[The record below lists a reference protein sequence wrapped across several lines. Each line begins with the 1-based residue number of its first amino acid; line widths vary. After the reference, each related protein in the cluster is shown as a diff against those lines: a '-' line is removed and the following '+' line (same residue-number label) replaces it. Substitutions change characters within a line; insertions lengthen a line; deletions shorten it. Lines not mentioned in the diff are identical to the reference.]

1 MKLELLRVNFEPL
14 SFILEAL
21 SFIVEALGFIVEPF
35 SSIVEPLSSIVEPLS
50 LIVEPFSFIVEPL
63 SLIVE
68 PLSLIVEPLSFIVE
82 PFSSIVEPLSF
93 KILVLT
99 NSVGLSPPLLLS
111 GKFCGGVKIPIAK
124 LTAEFRIQNSGVRSK
139 TGLYLA
145 LRRELVYLTNLKS
158 AVTLFCHFPGGRS
171 LEAA

>member
-1 MKLELLRVNFEPL
+1 MKLELLRVNFK
-14 SFILEAL
+14 
-21 SFIVEALGFIVEPF
+21 
-35 SSIVEPLSSIVEPLS
+35 PLS
-50 LIVEPFSFIVEPL
+50 LIVEPLSFIVEPL
-63 SLIVE
+63 SLIVKPFSFIVE
-68 PLSLIVEPLSFIVE
+68 PLSFVVEPFSLIVEPFSFIVEPLSFIVE
-82 PFSSIVEPLSF
+82 PFSSIVEPLSLIVEPLSF

-99 NSVGLSPPLLLS
+99 NYVGLSPPLLSS

-158 AVTLFCHFPGGRS
+158 AVITNYELRII
-171 LEAA
+171 

>member
-35 SSIVEPLSSIVEPLS
+35 SSIVEPLSS
-50 LIVEPFSFIVEPL
+50 
-63 SLIVE
+63 IVE

>member
-50 LIVEPFSFIVEPL
+50 LIVEPL

>member
-14 SFILEAL
+14 SFI
-21 SFIVEALGFIVEPF
+21 VEPF
-35 SSIVEPLSSIVEPLS
+35 SS
-50 LIVEPFSFIVEPL
+50 IVEPL

-68 PLSLIVEPLSFIVE
+68 PLSLIVEPFSSIVE
-82 PFSSIVEPLSF
+82 PFSSIVEPFSSIVEPLSLIVEPLSFIVEPLSF

-99 NSVGLSPPLLLS
+99 NSVGLSPPLLSS

-158 AVTLFCHFPGGRS
+158 AVTLFCQSPKTFAIS
-171 LEAA
+171 EF